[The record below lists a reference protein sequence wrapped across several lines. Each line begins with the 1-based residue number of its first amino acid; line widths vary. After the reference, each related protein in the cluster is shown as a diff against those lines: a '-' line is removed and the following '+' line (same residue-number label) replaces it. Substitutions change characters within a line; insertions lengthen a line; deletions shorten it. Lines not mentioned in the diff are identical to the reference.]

1 MSSTQDNIEEIENI
15 DQAAWVPQ
23 GSEVVPAAA
32 LLNGYT
38 KAEGKRF
45 LTVDTPLIDRLLSN
59 EKIDPSHHE
68 TALRLVKL
76 FRSGT
81 SKQGYATMKIFS
93 STPGFDNSDYC
104 PMTIFVRATRELKG
118 TQIYW
123 IRVICGLQSAS
134 YEKCATS
141 ADLIR
146 DALEAVETKLQDQK
160 TDESSEPYH
169 EDLD

>member
-1 MSSTQDNIEEIENI
+1 MSATQDNIDETETI

-23 GSEVVPAAA
+23 GAEVVPAAA
-32 LLNGYT
+32 FINGHA

-45 LTVDTPLIDRLLSN
+45 LTVDTPLIDKLLEN
-59 EKIDPSHHE
+59 GKIDESHHE
-68 TALRLVKL
+68 TALRLVRL

-104 PMTIFVRATRELKG
+104 PMTLFIRATRDLKAS
-118 TQIYW
+118 QIFW
-123 IRVICGLQSAS
+123 IRVLCGLQTVTYIKA
-134 YEKCATS
+134 ATN

-146 DALEAVETKLQDQK
+146 DALESVDSKLKDHS
-160 TDESSEPYH
+160 TDESPDT
-169 EDLD
+169 DLD